1 MIITKQ
7 KDLNKILERLKG
19 KGKVFIVGCEACAT
33 KCATGGQEQ
42 VDAFAELLK
51 QQGKDVVGSAVLD
64 TPCDMRIVRRDL
76 AQNEKVLQAD
86 GIVLLTCGAGIQAIS
101 QVIENKF
108 LIPVLDTLFLGTIER
123 LGNFNQ
129 YCSLCGECILEET
142 GGICPATRCAKGLL
156 NGPCGGSVNGKCE
169 ANSDNDCA
177 WVLICRKSNGNS
189 SQFRKYREL
198 KNNSS
203 QSSPQKVKSR

>member
-1 MIITKQ
+1 MIVTKQ
-7 KDLNKILERLKG
+7 KELQKILETLHDK
-19 KGKVFIVGCEACAT
+19 KTLFLVGCAACAT

-51 QQGKDVVGSAVLD
+51 QRGKEVIGFAVLD

-76 AQNEKVLQAD
+76 AQNEKVLQSD
-86 GIVLLTCGAGIQAIS
+86 GIVLMTCGAGVQAIS
-101 QVIENKF
+101 RVIENKI

-142 GGICPATRCAKGLL
+142 GGICPVTRCAKGLL

-169 ANSDNDCA
+169 ANTDNDCA
-177 WVLICRKSNGNS
+177 WILIYKKVGNDRS
-189 SQFRKYREL
+189 RLHKYREL

-203 QSSPQKVKSR
+203 QSKPQRVKTR